1 MPDRDLKYP
10 VKIYA
15 NKGFY
20 KAVNALVQICR
31 KAMCR
36 RVSVLGLGSNL
47 NCRTESHATKP
58 SHHFCARGWVD
69 FLRRH
74 RYAATLF

>member
-20 KAVNALVQICR
+20 KAVLLLSWPALAQICSIAR
-31 KAMCR
+31 CGW
-36 RVSVLGLGSNL
+36 VSVLVLIHIL
-47 NCRTESHATKP
+47 NCRTESLATKP
-58 SHHFCARGWVD
+58 SHHFC
-69 FLRRH
+69 
-74 RYAATLF
+74 